1 MAGQSAQGSA
11 DIGDE
16 LMNGSSAKSESAPSR
31 ELARIEAEAFFYTVY
46 EHLGYDFRHYSDAS
60 RNRRL
65 MAFVDRYSLGT
76 ISQAQGRVLREPE
89 LLAALLSTMTVNVTE
104 MFRDPTVFAA
114 LRAEVLPR
122 LATYPRIRI
131 WIAGCATGEEA
142 YSVAILLDE
151 AGLLERATIY
161 ATDIDTESLRV
172 ATSAIYPADAMVR
185 ATRNYQASGGQRPF
199 SDWYVAKYD
208 RCILRP
214 HLRARLEFFSH
225 NLATDSTPG
234 EFNLIMCRNVFIYFE
249 EMLQHRAEIVFRES
263 LAPFGNLVI
272 GPRESLSPRGAKLF
286 TALDRRQGIYVTD
299 RKQHVR
305 P

>member
-1 MAGQSAQGSA
+1 VAGQSAEGA
-11 DIGDE
+11 EDIAGE
-16 LMNGSSAKSESAPSR
+16 LRGGSAKSGSA
-31 ELARIEAEAFFYTVY
+31 ELTRVEAEAFFYTVF

-65 MAFVDRYSLGT
+65 TAFVDRHSLGT
-76 ISQAQGRVLREPE
+76 ISEAQGRVLREPE
-89 LLAALLSTMTVNVTE
+89 LLAALLSAMTVNVTE
-104 MFRDPTVFAA
+104 MFRDPTVFAK

-142 YSVAILLDE
+142 YSVGILLDE
-151 AGLLERATIY
+151 AGLLDRATIY

-208 RCILRP
+208 RCILSP
-214 HLRARLEFFSH
+214 DLRSRLEFFSH
-225 NLATDSTPG
+225 NLATDSTFG

-249 EMLQHRAEIVFRES
+249 ETLQHRAEVVFRES

-272 GPRESLSPRGAKLF
+272 GPRESLTLAGLKLF
-286 TALDRRQGIYVTD
+286 TPLDRRQGLYVANQ
-299 RKQHVR
+299 KQHVR